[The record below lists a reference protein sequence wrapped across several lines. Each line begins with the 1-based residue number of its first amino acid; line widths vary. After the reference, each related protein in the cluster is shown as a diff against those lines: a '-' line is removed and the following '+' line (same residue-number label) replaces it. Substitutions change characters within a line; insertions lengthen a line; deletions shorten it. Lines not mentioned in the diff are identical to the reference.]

1 MEQSTEWK
9 KSVKSLIYILF
20 LLCEYAA
27 NSLFSGEWFIP
38 LDLVC
43 LSVTIAQ
50 NFDFLQME
58 DFLNI
63 FNAQIGWEQDCQEPD
78 MELGDMH

>member
-1 MEQSTEWK
+1 MEK
-9 KSVKSLIYILF
+9 NVKALIYILF

-27 NSLFSGEWFIP
+27 NSPFSGEWFIP

-43 LSVTIAQ
+43 LSATRIAR
-50 NFDFLQME
+50 NFDFLQMKA
-58 DFLNI
+58 FLNI
-63 FNAQIGWEQDCQEPD
+63 FNAQIGWEQDC